1 MNRRQFLFAVG
12 DFALFAALPG
22 ALRAEAAA
30 PIAAGA
36 AGRFLDA
43 RQLAALRALCAQ
55 LVPGPPEDPDP
66 GAVEAGVPE
75 SIDLLLGAFAESPPR
90 VFAGGPFSLR
100 HGGGENAF
108 AKFLALDAI
117 EERVWRTR
125 IEGSQGRPEREWN
138 GPVVGLQQIYRDGLA
153 ALDAAA
159 TRWFDA
165 DFAALRPWQAKALLL
180 LGGGELRRFA
190 DVVFGHALEGMY
202 GAPEY
207 GGNRGEVGWRFTR
220 WPGDHQPHSYAPAEI
235 SEPDADQT
243 EAAARARRNAERW
256 LASRAGAQDQSP
268 ASLAEGGRR
277 LERDARRE
285 LLRLAGALEARRRG

>member
-12 DFALFAALPG
+12 DFALFALLP
-22 ALRAEAAA
+22 AAVRAELAA
-30 PIAAGA
+30 PAVAGA

-43 RQLAALRALCAQ
+43 GQLAALRALCA
-55 LVPGPPEDPDP
+55 LLIPGPPDDPDP

-75 SIDLLLGAFAESPPR
+75 YIDLLLGAFAETPPR

-108 AKFLALDAI
+108 AHFLALDAI

-138 GPVVGLQQIYRDGLA
+138 GPVTGLQQIYTEGLA
-153 ALDAAA
+153 PLDAAA
-159 TRWFDA
+159 RRWFGA
-165 DFAALRPWQAKALLL
+165 SFAELHRWQARLLL
-180 LGGGELRRFA
+180 AFGGGELRAFA
-190 DVVFGHALEGMY
+190 DVVFEHALEGMY

-207 GGNRGEVGWRFTR
+207 GGNRGEVGWGFTR

-235 SEPDADQT
+235 REPDADQA
-243 EAAARARRNAERW
+243 EAVERARRNAASW
-256 LASRAGAQDQSP
+256 LAAGAGVEGEAP
-268 ASLAEGGRR
+268 ASLPEGGRSLDR
-277 LERDARRE
+277 HAKVE
-285 LLRLAGALEARRRG
+285 LAQLVSAFEAKRRG